1 MRNLGTFTDEAGLI
15 DGDRTPLAA
24 RPREP
29 ATKAERGA
37 GSAAAQRRRS

>member
-1 MRNLGTFTDEAGLI
+1 M
-15 DGDRTPLAA
+15 AA

-37 GSAAAQRRRS
+37 GSAAPVPPSGAALI